1 MEGADKLET
10 EFQELMKVCDADVPR
25 QERQELLDLLG
36 SRTFTVP
43 EHQIVFESL
52 RALFPLGPISEE
64 RLRVHLNNRGFPDTD
79 VEKYF
84 QPAPTRDIPQEPAK
98 RTAQ

>member
-1 MEGADKLET
+1 MDLEPQRVIEFRGLQKL
-10 EFQELMKVCDADVPR
+10 CDDNVPC
-25 QERQELLDLLG
+25 QERQELLDSLG
-36 SRTFTVP
+36 VQSFTVP

-52 RALFPLGPISEE
+52 RALFPRGPISEE

-84 QPAPTRDIPQEPAK
+84 RPASAPGSPQEPAK
-98 RTAQ
+98 RTAR